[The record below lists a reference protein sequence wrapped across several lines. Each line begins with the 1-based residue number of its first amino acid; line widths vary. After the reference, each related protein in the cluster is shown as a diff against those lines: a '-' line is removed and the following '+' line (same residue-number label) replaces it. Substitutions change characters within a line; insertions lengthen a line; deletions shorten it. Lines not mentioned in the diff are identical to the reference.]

1 MLSFFLTLVILERES
16 LGDLISGSANI
27 PFDHRHAA
35 DNNTPTQLSR
45 KIAQLAYMRIGHE

>member
-27 PFDHRHAA
+27 PFDHRYAA